1 MDTFAALADPVRR
14 SLVRQLAV
22 EPGRVVDL
30 AKVRDISRPAISR
43 HLRLLS
49 EAGLCTVQARGRER
63 IYHLDRSGLT
73 AVQEFL
79 DAVTVAEPPL
89 AETALDALE
98 LEVRRAVREV
108 TTHPEEKT
116 G

>member
-1 MDTFAALADPVRR
+1 MDPSER
-14 SLVRQLAV
+14 
-22 EPGRVVDL
+22 
-30 AKVRDISRPAISR
+30 VRDISRPAISR

-49 EAGLCTVQARGRER
+49 EAGLCTVQARSRER
-63 IYHLDRSGLT
+63 IYHLDRSGSRRFK
-73 AVQEFL
+73 EFL

-89 AETALDALE
+89 PRPRWTPSSSRFDEQSG
-98 LEVRRAVREV
+98 EV